1 MPYLETRLGEKAPA
15 ELRALHEEIV
25 KTVGLSE
32 VPNLYRCASLD
43 YDLSKWMW
51 EGSKTVMLR
60 ESTIARPLK
69 ELIAVVVSE
78 TNACQYCVDRHSSVL
93 RAMGFEEELIGA
105 LGRDHRSAQLSPAE
119 KAALDFAVKVTR
131 NAYKV
136 TEKDHALLRSH
147 GYTDPQILEIA
158 TVASLF
164 NFVNRFVLALS

>member
-1 MPYLETRLGEKAPA
+1 MRASIASIVTARF
-15 ELRALHEEIV
+15 LR
-25 KTVGLSE
+25 
-32 VPNLYRCASLD
+32 
-43 YDLSKWMW
+43 
-51 EGSKTVMLR
+51 
-60 ESTIARPLK
+60 TI
-69 ELIAVVVSE
+69 
-78 TNACQYCVDRHSSVL
+78 
-93 RAMGFEEELIGA
+93 GFEEELIGA
-105 LGRDHRSAQLSPAE
+105 LGRDHRSAQLSTAE